1 MAKSKKKKH
10 NSFFG
15 ARLTSTISTSLVLF
29 LLGIIALLGVMATQ
43 LTVYVRGNM
52 GFSVVLDEN
61 VTDAQIKT
69 LQKRLTAAPYAR
81 KVQYISKSDAL
92 KELYMEL
99 GENPEDL
106 LGYNPLR
113 PSLCR
118 CDQIGGY
125 RQDTAQRLSV
135 YRKCFLSERPYRVG
149 Q

>member
-69 LQKRLTAAPYAR
+69 LQKRLTAAPHAR

-92 KELYMEL
+92 KHKLNYGQDNTFYL
-99 GENPEDL
+99 QAIDKIRSCTPEDIMRL
-106 LGYNPLR
+106 AQKYLNVDDMY
-113 PSLCR
+113 
-118 CDQIGGY
+118 IV
-125 RQDTAQRLSV
+125 TAG
-135 YRKCFLSERPYRVG
+135 KN
-149 Q
+149 